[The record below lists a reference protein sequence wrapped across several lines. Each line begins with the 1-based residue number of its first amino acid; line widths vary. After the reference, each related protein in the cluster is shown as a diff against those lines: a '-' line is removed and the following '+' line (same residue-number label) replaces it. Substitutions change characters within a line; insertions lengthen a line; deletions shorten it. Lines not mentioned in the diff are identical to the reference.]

1 MGDTPERIDHPEH
14 YGGDTEFEAIKLIED
29 WGWGYAF
36 CMGSALKYTVCAQ
49 SKGQTEDD
57 YRKAIWYL
65 ERADGARRDRNP
77 RLMRRLSPS
86 KAVRAHGLDDARA
99 AAVKAIAGDQ
109 PAAALRFMRVGLQ
122 EYLAECAADPPPD
135 KPADRH
141 CPLCG
146 GCP

>member
-1 MGDTPERIDHPEH
+1 MTDERIDHPEH

-36 CMGSALKYTVCAQ
+36 CMGSALKYTIRAQ

-57 YRKAIWYL
+57 YQKAIWYL
-65 ERADGARRDRNP
+65 ERADGARQDRNQ

-86 KAVRAHGLDDARA
+86 KAARAHGLDDART
-99 AAVKAIAGDQ
+99 AAVKAIAADQ
-109 PAAALRFMRVGLQ
+109 PAAALRFMRVGLE
-122 EYLAECAADPPPD
+122 EYLLTQSTDPDPPY
-135 KPADRH
+135 ARR